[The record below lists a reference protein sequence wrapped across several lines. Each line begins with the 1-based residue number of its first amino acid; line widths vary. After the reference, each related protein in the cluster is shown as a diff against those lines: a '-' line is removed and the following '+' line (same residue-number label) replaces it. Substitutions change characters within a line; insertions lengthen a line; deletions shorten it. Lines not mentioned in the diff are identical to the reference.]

1 MYWNR
6 SASQIAAAWQTE
18 IETKLEA
25 GATPLLLTGTPSLA
39 LTGIIAL
46 PAYQQLM
53 AQRTDITTPLLVA
66 GGSSALWL
74 GLILAPN
81 ERRSTPL
88 PAVVYGGPDPATYL
102 ANVQTLSTGRLA
114 PPALAHSGAPAA
126 LAPFYAPRV
135 TPAVPAA
142 WETLP
147 FVEVGEGPQPAL
159 APSTLDTDPADDW
172 IAWGTMLLAL
182 CLVLSALLI

>member
-25 GATPLLLTGTPSLA
+25 GATPLLMTGTPSLA
-39 LTGIIAL
+39 LAGMAAL
-46 PAYQQLM
+46 SAYQQFM
-53 AQRTDITTPLLVA
+53 AQRTDITTPLLVT

-74 GLILAPN
+74 GLLLAPG
-81 ERRSTPL
+81 EQRATPL
-88 PAVVYGGPDPATYL
+88 PAVVCGGPDAATYL
-102 ANVQTLSTGRLA
+102 ASVQTLSTGRLTA
-114 PPALAHSGAPAA
+114 PPLVRSGAPAA

-147 FVEVGEGPQPAL
+147 FVEVGEGPRPTL
-159 APSTLDTDPADDW
+159 APSSPDLDPANDW
-172 IAWGTMLLAL
+172 IAWGAMLLAL